1 MRTERRAKTR
11 RFRELIAD
19 GRIHYRPSAFDAL
32 SAKLLERAG
41 FEVLGISGYAVAATM
56 LGKPDVGLATMTETV
71 RVCRDIC
78 NAVRIPVMVDADTG
92 YGGVLNVARTVESII
107 DAGAAGLFIED
118 QVEPK
123 RCGHVRGKQLLGL
136 EDAVAKVRMAAQV
149 RDSMDPDFVIMA
161 RTDARGAA
169 GGSFD
174 EAVRRSLAYAE
185 AGADIIF
192 PEGLISTE
200 EVVRF
205 IELVRTPI
213 NYNRIRPGTGVSPV
227 MSIDELRVLGVRFI
241 SNADGALESQ
251 ARALWTF
258 YHRERAR
265 DRDEP
270 LGGAPRARPSIDV
283 QELLRD

>member
-1 MRTERRAKTR
+1 MDSRAKTR

-41 FEVLGISGYAVAATM
+41 FEVIGVSGYAVSATL

-71 RVCRDIC
+71 RVARDIC
-78 NAVRIPVMVDADTG
+78 TAVRIPVMVDADTG
-92 YGGVLNVARTVESII
+92 YGGPLNVARTVESLI
-107 DAGAAGLFIED
+107 DVGAAGLFIED

-123 RCGHVRGKQLLGL
+123 RCGHVRGKQLLAF
-136 EDAVAKVRMAAQV
+136 DAAVEKVRTAARV
-149 RDSMDPDFVIMA
+149 RDRMDPDFVIMA

-174 EAVRRSLAYAE
+174 EAVRRSLAFVQ

-192 PEGLISTE
+192 PEGLTNDE

-205 IELVRTPI
+205 LELVRAPI

-227 MSIDELRVLGVRFI
+227 MSIDELRGLGVRFI
-241 SNADGALESQ
+241 SNADGALEAQ
-251 ARALWTF
+251 ARSLWAF
-258 YHRERAR
+258 YHDERAQPR
-265 DRDEP
+265 DRP
-270 LGGAPRARPSIDV
+270 FNARPQVRSV
-283 QELLRD
+283 LRDVLLKDPA